1 MKTLV
6 SESVF
11 NKQVTPVKQFD
22 VVRVTSL
29 RKCEIPN
36 KEGLWVAMLA
46 APAEVLV
53 PALTKSLGQ
62 PQDIMTIDAELAGQ
76 KKAITIPGAEEVAAP
91 VDHTSNRSSVGPTTS
106 SANSRIA

>member
-11 NKQVTPVKQFD
+11 NKQTTPVKQFD

-46 APAEVLV
+46 APTEILV
-53 PALTKSLGQ
+53 SSLTKSLGS
-62 PQDIMTIDAELAGQ
+62 PQDIMTIDAELAG
-76 KKAITIPGAEEVAAP
+76 
-91 VDHTSNRSSVGPTTS
+91 
-106 SANSRIA
+106 